1 LSRVYKQSQIVLGE
15 EKVVKL
21 QIKQVIKF
29 DESKAI
35 DNKPEDNAISKR
47 TNEDTGDIIAKAKYE
62 AYKTLQDAQLEY
74 DVILNNAKQE
84 AEQII
89 SEAYTKS
96 NEILESAKKD
106 GYDEGLSQGQEAG
119 LNEVDSII
127 EEAKE
132 IKQDILFKKN
142 AMAKSLEGQIIDLV
156 ISCVK
161 KIIDYEI
168 EKDHQLLLN
177 LVKRG
182 IEKCVYTDSLVI
194 RVSSNDYE
202 TVNLS
207 KNKIYIMTEG
217 IDSIEIKKDPA
228 LNDGSIIIQTTS
240 GTVEASLQTQIV
252 QIEQMFHEILKGE

>member
-15 EKVVKL
+15 EKIVKL
-21 QIKQVIKF
+21 QLQQVIKF
-29 DESKAI
+29 DENKKNNNKLEDDQI
-35 DNKPEDNAISKR
+35 DKQI
-47 TNEDTGDIIAKAKYE
+47 NEEAGTIIAKAKDE
-62 AYKTLQDAQLEY
+62 ACIILQNAQLEY
-74 DVILNNAKQE
+74 DAILNKAKEEEQ
-84 AEQII
+84 QII

-96 NEILESAKKD
+96 SEILESAKKE
-106 GYDEGLSQGQEAG
+106 GYDEGFTRGEVAG

-132 IKQDILFKKN
+132 IKEGILLKKKT
-142 AMAKSLEGQIIDLV
+142 MAKSLEGEIIDLV
-156 ISCVK
+156 VFCVK
-161 KIIDYEI
+161 KVIDFEI
-168 EKDHQLLLN
+168 ENNHQLLLN

-194 RVSSNDYE
+194 RVSTNDYE